1 MLDGA
6 SVIGALLTISYF
18 YVLICLICSLS
29 YVLRFWIDFL
39 KQFVIQ
45 KTDLNILTHEFEIIL
60 YYFN

>member
-18 YVLICLICSLS
+18 YVLICLIFSLS